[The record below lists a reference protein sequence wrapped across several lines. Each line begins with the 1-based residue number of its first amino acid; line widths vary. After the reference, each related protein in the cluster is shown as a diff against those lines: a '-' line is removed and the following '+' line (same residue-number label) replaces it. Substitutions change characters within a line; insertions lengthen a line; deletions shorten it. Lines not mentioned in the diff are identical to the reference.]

1 MNRGVLAVLLAS
13 SFAVSSPAWAIF
25 NAQVLAVNRNA
36 KFSSSGSQSDT
47 LKGSELRAAAHLDPI
62 PLVPIAFGL
71 GISQTSWTDD
81 STKLGVD
88 KIDGVDLDLEV
99 EAWLPL
105 ELAGLVPYA
114 KVGYT
119 VGGAYAFEVTTGT
132 SFNPK
137 VVYKPSGVTLHVGVK
152 YEFLLRL
159 GIMAEYETGTRKLTF
174 DKVKDAGSLTL
185 SNLKD
190 IDENSSSFLIGVQAG
205 I

>member
-1 MNRGVLAVLLAS
+1 MNRSVFGVMLAT

-25 NAQVLAVNRNA
+25 NVQVLGGNRDA
-36 KFSSSGSQSDT
+36 KFSGSGYTSDT
-47 LKGSELRAAAHLDPI
+47 LKASELRAAAHVDPI

-71 GISQTSWTDD
+71 GVSQTTFNDK
-81 STKLGVD
+81 STKLGID
-88 KIDGVDLDLEV
+88 KIDGVDIDLEV

-119 VGGAYAFEVTTGT
+119 VAGAY
-132 SFNPK
+132 SFQATPIGGVSPK
-137 VVYKPSGVTLHVGVK
+137 FVYKPSGVTLHVGLK

-159 GIMAEYETGTRKLTF
+159 GVMAEFETGTRTLKF
-174 DKVKDAGSLTL
+174 DKATDVGNLNF

-190 IDENSSSFLIGVQAG
+190 IDENSTSILIGVQAG